1 MLGTGTPIADP
12 ERSGPAVAIIYR
24 GRAYLF
30 DSGPGVVRRAAAAAA
45 RLNIP
50 ALQAPN
56 LNRVFLTH
64 LHSDHTLGLPDL
76 IFSPWVLGRQ
86 GPLDIYGPKGTKAM
100 SDHLEAAWKQDIDVR
115 LHGLEHAN
123 ATGYQVM
130 VHEVEAGVIF
140 RENGLEVSAIP
151 VHHGSWAQAFGYRI
165 NTPGRSIVISGD
177 CAPTPALAIA
187 CEGCDV
193 FLHEVYSLVHAEK
206 SPSEW
211 LKYLHEFH
219 TSSAELAQIA
229 AKSKPKLLV
238 LYHQIMMGATDKSLV
253 MEVHRDYKGR
263 VVSAH
268 DLDVY

>member
-1 MLGTGTPIADP
+1 MLGTGTPDADP

-24 GRAYLF
+24 SRAYLF

-50 ALQAPN
+50 SLQAPN

-76 IFSPWVLGRQ
+76 IFSPWVLGREE
-86 GPLDIYGPKGTKAM
+86 PLDIYGPKGTKAM
-100 SDHLEAAWKQDIDVR
+100 ADHLEGAWKEDIDVR

-123 ATGYQVM
+123 AIGYQVT

-140 RENGLEVSAIP
+140 RQNGLEVSAIP

-165 NTPGRSIVISGD
+165 KTPDRVIVISGD
-177 CAPTPALAIA
+177 CAPSPALTRA
-187 CEGCDV
+187 CDRCDV
-193 FLHEVYSLVHAEK
+193 FLHEAYSLAGAEK
-206 SPSEW
+206 SPPAWRE
-211 LKYLHEFH
+211 YLHEFH
-219 TSSAELAQIA
+219 SSSAEVAQIA
-229 AKSKPKLLV
+229 AKSKPNLLV
-238 LYHQIMMGATDKSLV
+238 LYHQIMMGATDSSLV
-253 MEVHRDYKGR
+253 MEVQKDYQGR